1 MLPLHDS
8 QQILGIRLNAWQRE
22 ISDVRDWYQ
31 QEHRNWV
38 PVDGQRSKWWVWD
51 QALDE
56 ARKSVRQIQTYLQRL
71 SEGKDFE
78 VSCLRHA
85 LTETSVK
92 VPFRGVARGGS

>member
-1 MLPLHDS
+1 M
-8 QQILGIRLNAWQRE
+8 
-22 ISDVRDWYQ
+22 RDWYQ

-92 VPFRGVARGGS
+92 VPFRGVARGGGVLGCL